1 MSASLVLEILLIPIV
16 GIGLYITFKYIR
28 PMIPI
33 PGVTVYKSSGLTVD
47 YPSVNLE
54 NKEVIGTV
62 SFKDKKV
69 MTVIVNVQ
77 TNYVKVEG
85 NVENTR
91 KGQSESDYVDMIKN
105 QAEFFIENKISNPKK
120 YNEQFIEA
128 DPC

>member
-1 MSASLVLEILLIPIV
+1 MSASLVLKILLIPIV

-47 YPSVNLE
+47 YPSVDLE

-85 NVENTR
+85 NVENTP

>member
-1 MSASLVLEILLIPIV
+1 M
-16 GIGLYITFKYIR
+16 
-28 PMIPI
+28 
-33 PGVTVYKSSGLTVD
+33 D
-47 YPSVNLE
+47 LE

>member
-1 MSASLVLEILLIPIV
+1 MSASLVLKILLIPIV

-33 PGVTVYKSSGLTVD
+33 PGVTVYKSSGLTVE
-47 YPSVNLE
+47 YPSVDLE

-69 MTVIVNVQ
+69 MTVIVNLQ

-85 NVENTR
+85 NVEKTR
-91 KGQSESDYVDMIKN
+91 KGQSDSDYVDMIKN
-105 QAEFFIENKISNPKK
+105 QAEFFIENKISNPKI

-128 DPC
+128 DP